1 MYIVDRNNKQ
11 RGIKMKNGNYYYYKI
26 DVLSRSHG
34 YSFMVRSK
42 DELSEDEAIEKALS
56 ADCFVDKDDI
66 DCAVVD
72 TLIDESDIKAF
83 STITTL

>member
-1 MYIVDRNNKQ
+1 MYIIDRNNKQ

-83 STITTL
+83 ATITTL

>member
-1 MYIVDRNNKQ
+1 
-11 RGIKMKNGNYYYYKI
+11 MKNGNYYYYKI

-42 DELSEDEAIEKALS
+42 DELSEDDAIEKALS
-56 ADCFVDKDDI
+56 ADCFVDK
-66 DCAVVD
+66 VD